1 MFTLSLQSQM
11 LHPPLHQGN
20 DLCIQ
25 KDNWKKNSQNSLDS
39 RQVRPRSPSL
49 CKSAMAKRNQRKIFE
64 QGSGKLREN
73 AGERNV

>member
-11 LHPPLHQGN
+11 LHSRLHQGN

-25 KDNWKKNSQNSLDS
+25 KDNWQRIHRTASTADKFVHDP
-39 RQVRPRSPSL
+39 RQ

-64 QGSGKLREN
+64 QGSGKLRVN